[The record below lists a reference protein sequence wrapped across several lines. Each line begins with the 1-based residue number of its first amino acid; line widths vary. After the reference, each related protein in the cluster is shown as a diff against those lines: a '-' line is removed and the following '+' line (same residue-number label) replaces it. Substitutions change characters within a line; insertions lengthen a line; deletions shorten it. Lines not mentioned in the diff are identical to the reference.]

1 MITGIFLSPFV
12 TNSKTL
18 HAMRC
23 VDTVP
28 VVRVQVASEDLS
40 FEQCRLT
47 ATEHRGIAQAIADTD
62 VHEPSEWYSSWSEAN
77 LTAAG
82 RKVLDV
88 LRPLYPLARR
98 CNS

>member
-1 MITGIFLSPFV
+1 
-12 TNSKTL
+12 
-18 HAMRC
+18 MRC

-82 RKVLDV
+82 SRVLDV
-88 LRPLYPLARR
+88 LRSLYPLAPGLQLVSGDYRLDLFTGLHD
-98 CNS
+98 

>member
-1 MITGIFLSPFV
+1 
-12 TNSKTL
+12 
-18 HAMRC
+18 MRC

-82 RKVLDV
+82 SRVLDV
-88 LRPLYPLARR
+88 LRSLYPLAPGLQLPAGSFHWTARLGNR
-98 CNS
+98 GVPAG